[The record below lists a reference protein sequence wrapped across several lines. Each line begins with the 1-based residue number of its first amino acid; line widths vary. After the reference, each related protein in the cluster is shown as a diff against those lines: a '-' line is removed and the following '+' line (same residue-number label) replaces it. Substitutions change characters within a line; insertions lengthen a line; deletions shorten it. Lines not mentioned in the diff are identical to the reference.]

1 MAEQLADKMERLLA
15 ACQRVN
21 DERMD
26 LRRQAAALTEENRQ
40 LRDVIEQSHARLQ
53 ELAGQLRRLE
63 EQAADTEREE

>member
-21 DERMD
+21 DERTD
-26 LRRQAAALTEENRQ
+26 LRRQADALTEENRQ

-63 EQAADTEREE
+63 EQAVDTEREE